1 MAFSVRLTIHR
12 IVYAN
17 CAVVLMLPFL
27 TKNSY
32 RKNYLISTYL
42 FIGTY
47 AGFWNGAR
55 IGLVQAIPSTV
66 LYMSFYE
73 YIKGKFSHIREG
85 PGIAGGLARCLSV
98 TIVSPLELVRTLQTG
113 GASESAALIARKIYT
128 TNGIKGFYKGW
139 RSSIMRDAPFSAIY
153 WFSFESLKSQYP
165 TYLNLSSQYSITFL
179 SGASAGVIA
188 AACTHPFDVLKT
200 QQQLSSASSF
210 NISSV
215 THTYTVTG
223 ITDLIRQ
230 EGFSALYRGLA
241 MRLVTV
247 IPSSAIMVTV
257 YEAVKAANI

>member
-1 MAFSVRLTIHR
+1 
-12 IVYAN
+12 
-17 CAVVLMLPFL
+17 
-27 TKNSY
+27 
-32 RKNYLISTYL
+32 
-42 FIGTY
+42 
-47 AGFWNGAR
+47 
-55 IGLVQAIPSTV
+55 
-66 LYMSFYE
+66 
-73 YIKGKFSHIREG
+73 
-85 PGIAGGLARCLSV
+85 
-98 TIVSPLELVRTLQTG
+98 
-113 GASESAALIARKIYT
+113 
-128 TNGIKGFYKGW
+128 
-139 RSSIMRDAPFSAIY
+139 MRDAPFSAIY

-200 QQQLSSASSF
+200 QQQLSSAASF

-215 THTYTVTG
+215 THTYAVTG
-223 ITDLIRQ
+223 LSDLIRQ